1 MAPDLQGMG
10 GGGDDKR
17 RTVHEEVPLVHKVHV
32 PPRGGLVK
40 DVSHGLWE
48 TFFHDAPLR
57 QFKGQSKHSKSWLGL
72 KFVFPLLEWITTYT
86 PRMFVSDFIAGL
98 TIASLAIPQVP
109 PKLTASVLGSLRTD
123 KISKLMFFE
132 RRRRSIT
139 KTT

>member
-48 TFFHDAPLR
+48 TFFHDAPTETVQRAEQTL
-57 QFKGQSKHSKSWLGL
+57 QKLVGAEVCLPLAGMDHHVHSQD
-72 KFVFPLLEWITTYT
+72 VC
-86 PRMFVSDFIAGL
+86 
-98 TIASLAIPQVP
+98 
-109 PKLTASVLGSLRTD
+109 
-123 KISKLMFFE
+123 
-132 RRRRSIT
+132 
-139 KTT
+139 